1 MNVNRLRGALLLIPV
16 AAFAADTQ
24 NWANLE
30 SLRIGDRIGIIQ
42 SDLKRVEGQYQGST
56 DAGLTIHADQNVTL
70 AKDSVVRV
78 YRRPHLSRK
87 KRVLLGAAIGAAAGG
102 AVGGGL
108 ANASNNEGFFGYNG
122 AVGVTIGGGAGVGA
136 AIGAATGGGYHTV
149 YQRK

>member
-30 SLRIGDRIGIIQ
+30 SLRVGDRIGIIQ

-56 DAGLTIHADQNVTL
+56 DAGLTIHTDQNVTL
-70 AKDSVVRV
+70 PKDSVVRV

-87 KRVLLGAAIGAAAGG
+87 KRVLLGAAIGAGAGG